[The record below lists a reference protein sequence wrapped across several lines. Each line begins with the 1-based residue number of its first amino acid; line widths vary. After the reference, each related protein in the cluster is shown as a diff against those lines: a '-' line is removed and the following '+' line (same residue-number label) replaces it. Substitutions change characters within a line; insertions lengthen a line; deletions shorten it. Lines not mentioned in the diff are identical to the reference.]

1 VTFEIVLSRKGI
13 FDEYLEN
20 TKRKTMYTVCDMFDV
35 IPNEFVII
43 ADGQVYWYIIAP
55 DRRKKSLCPSAHLLS
70 ICMSNEFNE

>member
-1 VTFEIVLSRKGI
+1 VNKSLVFVFILLFIQVTFEIVLSRKGI

-43 ADGQVYWYIIAP
+43 ADGQVY
-55 DRRKKSLCPSAHLLS
+55 
-70 ICMSNEFNE
+70 

>member
-43 ADGQVYWYIIAP
+43 ADGQVY
-55 DRRKKSLCPSAHLLS
+55 
-70 ICMSNEFNE
+70 